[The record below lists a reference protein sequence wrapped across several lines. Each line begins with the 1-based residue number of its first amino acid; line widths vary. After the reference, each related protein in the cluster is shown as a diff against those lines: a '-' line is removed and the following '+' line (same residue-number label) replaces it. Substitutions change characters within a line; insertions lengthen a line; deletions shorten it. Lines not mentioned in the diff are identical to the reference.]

1 MFSHSTDHVAR
12 GQRLKLAQF
21 RGKPMLE
28 GLIAPWLEQVQELE
42 DVFYALLV
50 QRWLPNAVGRQLDIL
65 GVIVGQPRGG
75 RADEVYR
82 LWIAARALV
91 NRSSGLTEQIYG
103 IVKKLVGADVDL
115 FLSEEPPAGF
125 GMIIEDP
132 ISESDGAEI
141 AKILQL
147 AKAAGV
153 AAYLQ
158 WHRTADV
165 FRFATVADDSETVVP
180 HGFNSA
186 TGGFAA
192 ASAGVPGDVIWDS

>member
-1 MFSHSTDHVAR
+1 VFSRSPDHVAR
-12 GQRLKLAQF
+12 GQRNKLAQF

-28 GLIAPWLEQVQELE
+28 GLISPWLEQVQELE

-50 QRWLPNAVGRQLDIL
+50 ERWLPNAVGRQLDVL
-65 GVIVGQPRGG
+65 GSIVGQPRGG
-75 RADEVYR
+75 RLDPAYR

-91 NRSSGLTEQIYG
+91 NRSSGLTEQLYG

-125 GMIIEDP
+125 SMIVEDS
-132 ISESDGAEI
+132 IDEDEGAEI

-153 AAYLQ
+153 RANLI
-158 WHRTADV
+158 WFRDEPI
-165 FRFATVADDSETVVP
+165 FRFAATLGADDESPVDT
-180 HGFNSA
+180 GFN
-186 TGGFAA
+186 TGVFAA
-192 ASAGVPGDVIWDS
+192 VSAGVPGDVSWEP